1 MGSIAARDARAIVE
15 LAQNVAAIHLLA
27 LCQALDLRG
36 ARKASPKTRVA
47 HELVRSHVP
56 FLEGD
61 RRMDTDIKEIVDLIR
76 SGEFSKTALP
86 N

>member
-1 MGSIAARDARAIVE
+1 
-15 LAQNVAAIHLLA
+15 
-27 LCQALDLRG
+27 
-36 ARKASPKTRVA
+36 
-47 HELVRSHVP
+47 VP